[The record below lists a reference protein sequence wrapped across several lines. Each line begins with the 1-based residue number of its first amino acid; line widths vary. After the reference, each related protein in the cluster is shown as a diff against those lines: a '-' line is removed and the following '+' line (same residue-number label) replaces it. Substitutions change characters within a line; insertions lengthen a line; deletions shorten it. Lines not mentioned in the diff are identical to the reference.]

1 MNTQSIFMP
10 YPMACILVG
19 PFPPPGVF
27 VTDSAHTSAFVT
39 LEAVENVA
47 HKPHIH
53 TVNRP
58 NAFSDVY

>member
-1 MNTQSIFMP
+1 MP

-27 VTDSAHTSAFVT
+27 VADSAHTSAFVT